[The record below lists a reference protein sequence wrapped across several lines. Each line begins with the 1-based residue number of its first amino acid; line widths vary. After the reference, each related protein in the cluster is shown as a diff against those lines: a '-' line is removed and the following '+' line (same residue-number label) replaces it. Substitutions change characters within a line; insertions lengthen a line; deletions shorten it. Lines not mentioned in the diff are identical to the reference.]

1 MQQLLL
7 YNTVGNSLRLTSKN
21 SMAVILGLA
30 WVTSITT
37 VFNCAFIYFLKIEHD
52 NQNWIQGYGE
62 IIDIFTL
69 IWDKR
74 SAVHGCSLRRDTAVS
89 RAFI

>member
-37 VFNCAFIYFLKIEHD
+37 VFNCAFIYFLKKDND
-52 NQNWIQGYGE
+52 NQSTYLKVEYKDMAG
-62 IIDIFTL
+62 
-69 IWDKR
+69 
-74 SAVHGCSLRRDTAVS
+74 
-89 RAFI
+89 

>member
-37 VFNCAFIYFLKIEHD
+37 VFNCAFIFEKQNMTIKI
-52 NQNWIQGYGE
+52 GYK
-62 IIDIFTL
+62 DMA
-69 IWDKR
+69 R
-74 SAVHGCSLRRDTAVS
+74 
-89 RAFI
+89 

>member
-1 MQQLLL
+1 MSHFLFYHYKRNTMQLL

-37 VFNCAFIYFLKIEHD
+37 VFNCALIYFLKIEHD
-52 NQNWIQGYGE
+52 NQNWIQGYMAG
-62 IIDIFTL
+62 
-69 IWDKR
+69 
-74 SAVHGCSLRRDTAVS
+74 
-89 RAFI
+89 